1 MDLRHSL
8 LIFSVYDEHAGS
20 QVAKYWCEHLLDHI
34 TKNQDFRGSAE
45 APSVEKGKNG
55 FSGD

>member
-20 QVAKYWCEHLLDHI
+20 QVAKYCCEHLLDHI
-34 TKNQDFRGSAE
+34 TKNQDFRGCAE

>member
-8 LIFSVYDEHAGS
+8 LIFSVYDAGS
-20 QVAKYWCEHLLDHI
+20 QVAKYCCEHLLDHI